1 MRQNNFAGVDG
12 EPSGDS
18 SMHRPGSEELLRFHT
33 LKKLLWL
40 LEEIKKIL
48 NDPKKQC
55 KLSSV
60 ESSV

>member
-1 MRQNNFAGVDG
+1 MRRNNFAGVDG

-18 SMHRPGSEELLRFHT
+18 SMHRPGSEELLR
-33 LKKLLWL
+33 LWL